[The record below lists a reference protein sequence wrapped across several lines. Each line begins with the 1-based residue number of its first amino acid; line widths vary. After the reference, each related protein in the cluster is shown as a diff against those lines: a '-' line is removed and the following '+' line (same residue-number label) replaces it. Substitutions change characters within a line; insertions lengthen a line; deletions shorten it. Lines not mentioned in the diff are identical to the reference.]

1 MKKLFI
7 DTCAGS
13 LGIGIITET
22 QTLMVEEAAGKKTAE
37 ALFPTLLEIL
47 DQSSCSLKDID
58 SIFVTRG
65 PGSYTGERLG
75 LTVTKVI
82 ATLDPSI
89 DVYTIS
95 TLKCLSRG
103 KGQEAILLD
112 ARNDAYF
119 AGFYIDGKLDGEEY
133 RAPIED
139 VRTKL
144 EEGYRIVINKFD
156 KNAKASLVDYA
167 YDESSILE
175 GMMKLDVDDFY
186 HEKEPLKMTPIYMH
200 GKERGEN

>member
-13 LGIGIITET
+13 LGIGVITDT

-37 ALFPTLLEIL
+37 DLFPTLLNL
-47 DQSSCSLKDID
+47 LNQASCSLKDID

-75 LTVTKVI
+75 LTVAKVI
-82 ATLDPSI
+82 ATLNSSVDI
-89 DVYTIS
+89 YTIS
-95 TLKCLSRG
+95 TLKCLSSG

-112 ARNDAYF
+112 ARNSAYF
-119 AGFYIDGKLDGEEY
+119 AGFYNDGKLVGEEY

-139 VRTKL
+139 VQAKL
-144 EEGYRIVINKFD
+144 NEGYKIVINKHD
-156 KNAKASLVDYA
+156 KNAKVSLSA
-167 YDESSILE
+167 YEYVEKSILE
-175 GMMKLDVDDFY
+175 GMMKLNTSDFT
-186 HEKEPLKMTPIYMH
+186 HEEEPLKMTPIYMH
-200 GKERGEN
+200 GKDRD